1 MDGSHSTQMKVRGQL
16 CGSFLSL
23 HLHMAGRGQC
33 LCLLVHL
40 WPLYPLFWEGVFHE
54 PGACLSATGWPANPR
69 DHPWD
74 LNRALAVWAQHW
86 WPQYSTGGLSTALG
100 GSAQPWGSHIALGG
114 SAQHWGVQHST
125 GVWAQVPASGS
136 LRECR
141 GWNPCLMLVDQ
152 APHPLSYLPRILNCQ
167 SFDSRH

>member
-69 DHPWD
+69 DHPWG

-86 WPQYSTGGLSTALG
+86 WPQYSTGGLSTVLG
-100 GSAQPWGSHIALGG
+100 GSAQPWGFPHSPGGFSTALGG
-114 SAQHWGVQHST
+114 SAQHWGLGTS
-125 GVWAQVPASGS
+125 
-136 LRECR
+136 
-141 GWNPCLMLVDQ
+141 
-152 APHPLSYLPRILNCQ
+152 PRIWLSTWVPGLKSMPHARGPSTSPSKLPPQN
-167 SFDSRH
+167 SKLSKFWF